1 MEKEK
6 LREIVKKAV
15 SDSWHIGNAFDPVAD
30 QTEAITESLHQA
42 LSMSGVVNRKKK
54 SKCDY
59 CDDSGAM
66 PFSSTK
72 KCPLC
77 Q

>member
-1 MEKEK
+1 MGAMKHHINKKESDK
-6 LREIVKKAV
+6 LFNSITSNGCREM
-15 SDSWHIGNAFDPVAD
+15 NLERF
-30 QTEAITESLHQA
+30 HQA
-42 LSMSGVVNRKKK
+42 LNEYIGKIKIRGKLKKK
-54 SKCDY
+54 KCDY

>member
-1 MEKEK
+1 MIGVIGESVIQTKESIAEKCAQVAIEYFK
-6 LREIVKKAV
+6 ERE
-15 SDSWHIGNAFDPVAD
+15 S
-30 QTEAITESLHQA
+30 A